1 MKDRIRILRLT
12 MRKTQKQLATALGM
26 KSANTIANWESGLR
40 TPPTKI
46 LPQLADELQV
56 SLDYLLTGRNG

>member
-1 MKDRIRILRLT
+1 MKDRIRIRRLT
-12 MRKTQKQLATALGM
+12 LRKTQKQLATALGM

-46 LPQLADELQV
+46 LSQLADELEV
-56 SLDYLLTGRNG
+56 SLDFLLNGREV

>member
-26 KSANTIANWESGLR
+26 KSANTVANWESGLR

-46 LPQLADELQV
+46 LPQLADELEV
-56 SLDYLLTGRNG
+56 SLDYLLTGK

>member
-1 MKDRIRILRLT
+1 MKDRIRIRRLT
-12 MRKTQKQLATALGM
+12 LRKTQKQLATALGM

-46 LPQLADELQV
+46 LSQLADELQV
-56 SLDYLLTGRNG
+56 SLDYLLNGKDA

>member
-26 KSANTIANWESGLR
+26 KSANTVANWESGLR

-46 LPQLADELQV
+46 LPQLADELEV
-56 SLDYLLTGRNG
+56 SLDYLLTGKTN